1 MYKFL
6 IFAGTTEGRE
16 IVSYLSDKNVKMY
29 VCVATEYGETLIE
42 KSENITVSPQRLNK
56 DEMKELIV
64 KENFDLVIDTTHP
77 YAVEVT
83 ANISAACKETQTK
96 YLRLTRMSEKEND
109 LNKDVVYVNSI
120 EESIE
125 YLNNTSGNILI
136 TTGSK
141 ELAKFTKAEAYK
153 ERMYARVLS
162 TPQVVEQCS
171 KLGFEGKHLICMQGP
186 FNEEFNYALLKQISA
201 KYMVTKE
208 SGKVGGYLDKIN
220 AAKRAGVVTIVI
232 GRPADDL
239 GYSYGQVLKILE
251 DDYNIKGRRKVYLIG
266 IGMGDYETMT
276 IEGEHAFKECDVIIG
291 ARRMVEGLDRFNK
304 PKFISYKYDEIK
316 QFIDEHKEYKI
327 IGIAYS
333 GDVGFYS
340 GAKKLSEMLAEEYD
354 TEMICGISSV
364 VYFASKIK
372 KSWDDAKLVSIH
384 GTNQNLVNEIIHN
397 KKTFSLLGGK
407 ESVQEVCK
415 SLIKY
420 DLGNAE
426 VYIGENLSYP
436 NEKIYSGHA
445 KDFVDSIFNELSVIF
460 VINDK
465 FKKRKS
471 YCRLRDEDFI
481 RGKVP
486 MTKEEIRTLSV
497 TKLELEEDSVVYD
510 VGAGTGSV
518 SIEMALNTRGN
529 VYAIEKNPEGIEL
542 ININKKKFKTSNLK
556 IVEGVA
562 PDAMRDLPTP
572 THAFIGGS
580 SGNLRE
586 IINDLLDKNPNVR
599 IVINAITLE
608 TIFEAMECIKE
619 FSLEDVDITQASIS
633 KSRKLGKYNLMTGQ
647 NPIYVISCKGG
658 VSDE

>member
-16 IVSYLSDKNVKMY
+16 IVSYLSDKNVQMH

-42 KSENITVSPQRLNK
+42 KSENISVSPQRLNK
-56 DEMKELIV
+56 DEMKELIT

-83 ANISAACKETQTK
+83 ANISAACNETQTR
-96 YLRLTRMSEKEND
+96 YLRLTRMSQKEND
-109 LNKDVVYVNSI
+109 LDKDVVYVNSV

-125 YLNNTSGNILI
+125 YLNNTSGNVLI

-141 ELAKFTKAEAYK
+141 ELAKFTKADDYK
-153 ERMYARVLS
+153 ERIYARVLS
-162 TPQVVEQCS
+162 TPKVVEECS

-186 FNEEFNYALLKQISA
+186 FNEEFNYALLKQVSA

-208 SGKVGGYLDKIN
+208 SGKAGGYLDKIK

-232 GRPADDL
+232 GRPADDK
-239 GYSYGQVLKILE
+239 GYSYGEILKILE
-251 DDYNIKGRRKVYLIG
+251 DDYKIKGRRKVYLIG
-266 IGMGDYETMT
+266 IGMGNYETMT
-276 IEGEHAFKECDVIIG
+276 IEAEHAFKECDAIIG
-291 ARRMVEGLDRFNK
+291 ARRMVEGLDRFDK
-304 PKFISYKYDEIK
+304 PKFTSYKYDEIK
-316 QFIDEHKEYKI
+316 QFIDKHKEYKTI
-327 IGIAYS
+327 AIAYS

-372 KSWDDAKLVSIH
+372 KSWDDSKLVSIH
-384 GTNQNLVNEIIHN
+384 GTNQDLVNEIIHN
-397 KKTFSLLGGK
+397 YKTFSLLGGK
-407 ESVQEVCK
+407 ESVKEICR
-415 SLIKY
+415 SLVEY
-420 DLGNAE
+420 NLGNAE
-426 VYIGENLSYP
+426 VYIGENLSYD
-436 NEKIYSGHA
+436 NEKIHYGCA
-445 KDFVDSIFNELSVIF
+445 KEFTDSIFNELSVIF
-460 VINDK
+460 VINNN
-465 FKKRKS
+465 FKKRKA

-510 VGAGTGSV
+510 IGAGTGSV
-518 SIEMALNTRGN
+518 SIEMALNTKGN
-529 VYAIEKNPEGIEL
+529 VYAIEKNPKGIEL

-586 IINDLLDKNPNVR
+586 IINDLLDKNPEVR